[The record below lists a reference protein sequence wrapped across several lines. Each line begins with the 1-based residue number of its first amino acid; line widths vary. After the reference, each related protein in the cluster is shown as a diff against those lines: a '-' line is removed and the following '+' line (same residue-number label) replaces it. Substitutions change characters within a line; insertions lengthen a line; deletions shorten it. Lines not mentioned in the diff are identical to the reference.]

1 MEEATV
7 SGLLSTLNED
17 AQEDI
22 LIEAINNARD
32 EDGSSMRGSEE
43 ADVIYYSTPSNYNSI
58 PNIDVVSE
66 ADVEKGKKARRD
78 EIIWSAR
85 SSRANSMSRDLDA
98 AGNGIP

>member
-32 EDGSSMRGSEE
+32 SAFTYRYISVLFLIYLPLSNIFYPIYPF
-43 ADVIYYSTPSNYNSI
+43 VIYGR
-58 PNIDVVSE
+58 
-66 ADVEKGKKARRD
+66 K
-78 EIIWSAR
+78 EIISF
-85 SSRANSMSRDLDA
+85 SV
-98 AGNGIP
+98 